1 MSVKVQKHVHYD
13 GTDLGIFSVIYLT
26 SDQRC
31 IGTVAVAYDRAEA
44 TRNAIVRMECVPN
57 AVRLHTV
64 TLVGT
69 LYDLLTCRTPVPL
82 MVLQSWRE
90 IKPCQ

>member
-13 GTDLGIFSVIYLT
+13 GTDLGVFSVIYIT

-31 IGTVAVAYDRAEA
+31 ISTVVVAYDHSEA
-44 TRNAIVRMECVPN
+44 TRNAIVRMERVPD

-64 TLVGT
+64 MLVGT
-69 LYDLLTCRTPVPL
+69 LYDLLTCRTPISL
-82 MVLQSWRE
+82 MVLQSWQE
-90 IKPCQ
+90 LSPA